1 MRLVVK
7 PFSQKEW
14 TDIVSGFQDLS
25 LVQTWEYAEAKAR
38 TASWEAWRALV
49 VQGDR
54 AIGAVQSLVR
64 KIPLIGGGLVW
75 INRGPLWRRSENED
89 PVLLRALMEELRL
102 YWVRDHGMYLRIAP
116 AVHEGD
122 SGLGSLEGNGYRLA
136 DGSPGWASARL
147 DLFQTIESLR
157 NQLDQKWRNSLNKA
171 ERLGITVD
179 CGSDSEFRD
188 ALSSYERLLQERKY
202 QTSVTPQL
210 LSRLQSLLP
219 VERKLLAFVGRQGGQ
234 ELGGILIAK
243 YGETC
248 EYLVGAINEA
258 GRSANAGNL
267 LLWQSICQAKSIG
280 CRWFD
285 LGGLDRKRTPEG
297 ILHFKRGLGG
307 IGYRLVSELEA
318 HDGGWRCRAVRWRVR
333 KALDSPG
340 EQA

>member
-7 PFSQKEW
+7 SSSQEEW
-14 TDIVSGFQDLS
+14 SAIVSEFQDLS
-25 LVQTWEYAEAKAR
+25 LVQTWEYAEAKTR
-38 TASWEAWRALV
+38 TGPWEAWRALV
-49 VQGDR
+49 VQGDCV
-54 AIGAVQSLVR
+54 IGAVQSLVR

-75 INRGPLWRRSENED
+75 INRGPLWRRSGDED

-102 YWVRDHGMYLRIAP
+102 YWVCDHGMYLRIAP
-116 AVHEGD
+116 ALHEGD
-122 SGLGSLEGNGYRLA
+122 SGSSSLEGSGYRLA

-147 DLFQTIESLR
+147 DLFLTIESLR
-157 NQLDQKWRNSLNKA
+157 NQLDQKWRNCLNKA

-179 CGSDSEFRD
+179 SGTDSEFGNV
-188 ALSSYERLLQERKY
+188 LSSYERLLQERKY

-219 VERKLLAFVGRQGGQ
+219 VERKLLAFVGRQGGE

-248 EYLVGAINEA
+248 EYLVGAMNEA
-258 GRSANAGNL
+258 GRSTNAGNL
-267 LLWQSICQAKSIG
+267 MLWQSICYAKSIG

-297 ILHFKRGLGG
+297 ILDFKRGLGG
-307 IGYRLVSELEA
+307 ASYRLVPELEA
-318 HDGGWRCRAVRWRVR
+318 HDGGWRCRVVRWRVR